1 MTQQQWTA
9 VDDYLSEVLVGQDAA
24 LTAALETSAKAGLP
38 EIAVSPTQGKLL
50 HLLALTAGARRILE
64 VGSLGGYS
72 AIWLGR
78 ALPADGRLISLEI
91 SPAHAAVARANLH
104 EAGLEKVAEVRTGR
118 AADSLAELV
127 DDGAEPFDLV
137 FIDADK
143 PSIPEYFEW
152 SLKLTR
158 PGSLIIIDNVV
169 RGGAVADAASTD
181 PSVQGVR
188 RVHELIAAEPRVSA
202 TAVQTVGAKGYD
214 GFTLIRVE
222 NTENTENTES

>member
-1 MTQQQWTA
+1 MADQQWGV
-9 VDDYLSEVLVGQDAA
+9 VDQYLNEALVGEDAA
-24 LTAALETSAKAGLP
+24 LTAALATSAKAGLP
-38 EIAVSPTQGKLL
+38 QIAVSPTQGKLL
-50 HLLALTAGARRILE
+50 HLLALTVGAKRILE

-78 ALPADGRLISLEI
+78 ALPAGGRLVSLEL

-143 PSIPEYFEW
+143 PSNPEYLEW
-152 SLKLTR
+152 ALRLTR
-158 PGSLIIIDNVV
+158 PGSLIIVDNVV
-169 RGGAVADAASTD
+169 RGGAVADADSTD
-181 PSVQGVR
+181 PSVVGIR
-188 RVHELIAAEPRVSA
+188 RMHELIAAEPRVEA
-202 TAVQTVGAKGYD
+202 TAVQTVGSKGYD
-214 GFTLIRVE
+214 GFTLIRVM
-222 NTENTENTES
+222 S

>member
-9 VDDYLSEVLVGQDAA
+9 VDEYLGEVLVGEDAA

-38 EIAVSPTQGKLL
+38 AIAVSPPQGKLL
-50 HLLALTAGARRILE
+50 NLLALSIGARRILE

-127 DDGAEPFDLV
+127 DDRAEPFDLV

-143 PSIPEYFEW
+143 PNNPVYVEW
-152 SLKLTR
+152 ALRLTR
-158 PGSLIIIDNVV
+158 PGSLIIVDNVV
-169 RGGAVADAASTD
+169 RGGAVADAQSDD
-181 PSVQGVR
+181 PAIVAVR
-188 RVHELIAAEPRVSA
+188 TMHEQIAANPKLEA
-202 TAVQTVGAKGYD
+202 TAIQTVGTKGYD
-214 GFTLIRVE
+214 GFTLIRVLG
-222 NTENTENTES
+222 

>member
-9 VDDYLSEVLVGQDAA
+9 VDGYLNEVLIGEDAA
-24 LTAALETSAKAGLP
+24 LTAALATSAKAGLP

-50 HLLALTAGARRILE
+50 NLLAASIGARRILE
-64 VGSLGGYS
+64 IGSLGGYS

-78 ALPADGRLISLEI
+78 ALPADGRLVSLEL

-143 PSIPEYFEW
+143 ASIPEYLDF

-158 PGSLIIIDNVV
+158 PGSLIIVDNVI
-169 RGGAVADAASTD
+169 RGGAVADADSQD
-181 PSVQGVR
+181 PSVLGVR
-188 RVHELIAAEPRVSA
+188 RMHELVAAHPQLEA
-202 TAVQTVGAKGYD
+202 TAVQTVGSKGYD
-214 GFTLIRVE
+214 GFTLIRVGG
-222 NTENTENTES
+222 

>member
-9 VDDYLSEVLVGQDAA
+9 VDEYLNGVLVGEDAA
-24 LTAALETSAKAGLP
+24 LTAALQTSEKAGLP
-38 EIAVSPTQGKLL
+38 QIAVSPTQGKLL
-50 HLLALTAGARRILE
+50 NLLALGIGARRILE

-72 AIWLGR
+72 AIWMGR
-78 ALPADGRLISLEI
+78 ALPADGRLISLEL

-152 SLKLTR
+152 SLRLTH
-158 PGSLIIIDNVV
+158 PGSLIIVDNVI
-169 RGGAVADAASTD
+169 RSGAVADPDSTD
-181 PSVQGVR
+181 PSVLGIR
-188 RVHELIAAEPRVSA
+188 RLHELIAANPQVEA
-202 TAVQTVGAKGYD
+202 TAIQTVGSKGYD
-214 GFTLIRVE
+214 GFTLIRVMPAA
-222 NTENTENTES
+222 

>member
-9 VDDYLSEVLVGQDAA
+9 VDEYLEEALVGEDAA
-24 LTAALETSAKAGLP
+24 LTAALATSERAGLP
-38 EIAVSPTQGKLL
+38 HIAVSPTQGKLL

-118 AADSLAELV
+118 AVDSLAELV

-143 PSIPEYFEW
+143 PSNPEYFAW
-152 SLKLTR
+152 ALRLTR
-158 PGSLIIIDNVV
+158 PGSLIIVDNVV
-169 RGGAVADAASTD
+169 RRGAVADAESTD
-181 PSVQGVR
+181 PAVIGVR
-188 RVHELIAAEPRVSA
+188 RLNELVAAEPRVEA
-202 TAVQTVGAKGYD
+202 TAVQTVGSKGYD
-214 GFTLIRVE
+214 GFMLIRVM
-222 NTENTENTES
+222 S